1 MGMKIAYLFPG
12 YLSPTTGAGIT
23 LWSLAEFISRHH
35 QVEIFTDA
43 WDKRVPSRIGMHRL
57 PSIHIRSRGKADFF
71 FPARILTKYLASTR
85 LSNRLA
91 PEFDI
96 IHIYNGIGA
105 CPSLLV
111 TELMCQKA
119 VMEERK
125 KESLKSFLSQ
135 HTPKHLLLRFLEGHV
150 YRRHLFRKLIPASE
164 FEKEQILKYYRVT
177 PSDIIPVHG
186 GVDYEAFN
194 PPDKERRRKA
204 LREKYGYS
212 PRDVVCLF
220 VGYDFRRKGL
230 KYLLRALPLIDEKMK
245 LLAVGGVGSLPEYRK
260 IASELGVEERVT
272 FTGPVYE
279 NSRDFFYAADLFI
292 FPTLFDPFGT
302 VVVEAMAAGLPV
314 ITSRR
319 VGAAELIT
327 PGKDGL
333 LLEDPKDGREIAR
346 LADSLLEKS
355 TADEVGAAARVTAR
369 GCTWEAKA
377 EELVSVYEK
386 LA

>member
-1 MGMKIAYLFPG
+1 
-12 YLSPTTGAGIT
+12 
-23 LWSLAEFISRHH
+23 
-35 QVEIFTDA
+35 
-43 WDKRVPSRIGMHRL
+43 
-57 PSIHIRSRGKADFF
+57 
-71 FPARILTKYLASTR
+71 
-85 LSNRLA
+85 
-91 PEFDI
+91 
-96 IHIYNGIGA
+96 
-105 CPSLLV
+105 
-111 TELMCQKA
+111 
-119 VMEERK
+119 
-125 KESLKSFLSQ
+125 
-135 HTPKHLLLRFLEGHV
+135 
-150 YRRHLFRKLIPASE
+150 
-164 FEKEQILKYYRVT
+164 
-177 PSDIIPVHG
+177 VHG

-204 LREKYGYS
+204 IREKYGYS
-212 PRDVVCLF
+212 SRDVVCLF

-230 KYLLRALPLIDEKMK
+230 KYLLRAMPLIDAEVK

-272 FTGPVYE
+272 FSGPVYD
-279 NSRDFFYAADLFI
+279 NCRDFFHAADLFI

-355 TADEVGAAARVTAR
+355 AADAMGAAARTTAR
-369 GCTWEAKA
+369 RCTWEAKA
-377 EELVSVYEK
+377 KELVSAYEN
-386 LA
+386 LS